1 MYLFLFLNKIMFS
14 NSILDGLFNIPQYE
28 SKRKPMFNDLDSIFK
43 KEENTRPSIY
53 KKDEIKGS
61 AKKDIK
67 QELPKKNMFEPK
79 CGNSLTVLR
88 DEFNKY
94 NDFIYKNEVLIEQL
108 KEENESAKK
117 IQEQLS
123 KKIKELEQDV
133 TAIIKDFADCYVKKG
148 GLKIYADELLRLYD
162 VIKNTKDVHIDIV
175 RLEKGYDLIIE
186 LGKEIDT
193 TNIKLFKGI
202 FKFMNEFMM

>member
-1 MYLFLFLNKIMFS
+1 MFG

-43 KEENTRPSIY
+43 KEENTKPSY

-61 AKKDIK
+61 TKKDIK

-94 NDFIYKNEVLIEQL
+94 SEFIYKNEVLIEQL
-108 KEENESAKK
+108 KQENESAKK

-123 KKIKELEQDV
+123 KKIQKLEQDC
-133 TAIIKDFADCYVKKG
+133 AIIIKDFADCFVKKG

-162 VIKNTKDVHIDIV
+162 IIKNTKDVHIDIV

-202 FKFMNEFMM
+202 FKFMNEYMM

>member
-1 MYLFLFLNKIMFS
+1 MFS
-14 NSILDGLFNIPQYE
+14 KSLLDGLFNIQPYDL
-28 SKRKPMFNDLDSIFK
+28 KRKTNQSFNLMDHIS
-43 KEENTRPSIY
+43 
-53 KKDEIKGS
+53 
-61 AKKDIK
+61 KDISGKDLNKLFKSETQVK
-67 QELPKKNMFEPK
+67 QEAPMKNIFEPK
-79 CGNSLTVLR
+79 CDNSLTSLK
-88 DEFNKY
+88 DELNKY
-94 NDFIYKNEVLIEQL
+94 SDFIYKNEVLIEQL
-108 KEENESAKK
+108 KQENESAKK

-123 KKIKELEQDV
+123 KKIEELEQDCAV
-133 TAIIKDFADCYVKKG
+133 IIKDFADCFVKKG

-162 VIKNTKDVHIDIV
+162 IIKNTKDVHIDIV

>member
-1 MYLFLFLNKIMFS
+1 MFS
-14 NSILDGLFNIPQYE
+14 KSLLDGLFNIQPYDLKRKTNQSFNLMDHISKDISGKDLNKLFKSETQVKQEAPIKNIFE
-28 SKRKPMFNDLDSIFK
+28 SKCD
-43 KEENTRPSIY
+43 
-53 KKDEIKGS
+53 
-61 AKKDIK
+61 
-67 QELPKKNMFEPK
+67 
-79 CGNSLTVLR
+79 NSLTALK
-88 DEFNKY
+88 DELNKY
-94 NDFIYKNEVLIEQL
+94 IDFIYKNEVLIEQL
-108 KEENESAKK
+108 KQENESAKK

-123 KKIKELEQDV
+123 KKIQELEQDS
-133 TAIIKDFADCYVKKG
+133 TAIIKDFADCFVKKG

-162 VIKNTKDVHIDIV
+162 IIKNTKDVHIDIV

>member
-1 MYLFLFLNKIMFS
+1 MFN
-14 NSILDGLFNIPQYE
+14 NSILYKLFNITQKE
-28 SKRKPMFNDLDSIFK
+28 TKRKPMFNDLDSIFK
-43 KEENTRPSIY
+43 KEEN
-53 KKDEIKGS
+53 
-61 AKKDIK
+61 
-67 QELPKKNMFEPK
+67 
-79 CGNSLTVLR
+79 
-88 DEFNKY
+88 
-94 NDFIYKNEVLIEQL
+94 
-108 KEENESAKK
+108 ESAKK
-117 IQEQLS
+117 IQDQLS

>member
-14 NSILDGLFNIPQYE
+14 KSLLDGLFNIQPYDL
-28 SKRKPMFNDLDSIFK
+28 KRKTNQSFNLMDHIS
-43 KEENTRPSIY
+43 
-53 KKDEIKGS
+53 
-61 AKKDIK
+61 KDISGKDLNKLFKSETQVK
-67 QELPKKNMFEPK
+67 QEAPMKNMFESK
-79 CGNSLTVLR
+79 CDNSLTALK
-88 DEFNKY
+88 DELNKY
-94 NDFIYKNEVLIEQL
+94 SDFIYKNEVLIEQL
-108 KEENESAKK
+108 KQENESAKK

-123 KKIKELEQDV
+123 KKIQELEQDGIV
-133 TAIIKDFADCYVKKG
+133 IIKDFADCFVKKG

-162 VIKNTKDVHIDIV
+162 IIKNTKDVHIDIV

-202 FKFMNEFMM
+202 FKFMNEYMM

>member
-14 NSILDGLFNIPQYE
+14 KSLLDGLFNIQPYDL
-28 SKRKPMFNDLDSIFK
+28 KRKTNQSFNLMDHIS
-43 KEENTRPSIY
+43 
-53 KKDEIKGS
+53 
-61 AKKDIK
+61 KDISGKDLNKLFKSETQVK
-67 QELPKKNMFEPK
+67 QEAPMKNMFESK
-79 CGNSLTVLR
+79 CDNSLTALK
-88 DEFNKY
+88 DELNKY
-94 NDFIYKNEVLIEQL
+94 SDFIYKNEVLIEQL
-108 KEENESAKK
+108 KQENESAKK

-123 KKIKELEQDV
+123 KKIEELEQDGTV
-133 TAIIKDFADCYVKKG
+133 IIKDFADCFVKKG

>member
-14 NSILDGLFNIPQYE
+14 KSLLDGLFNIQPYDL
-28 SKRKPMFNDLDSIFK
+28 KRKTNQSFNLMDHIS
-43 KEENTRPSIY
+43 
-53 KKDEIKGS
+53 
-61 AKKDIK
+61 KDISGK
-67 QELPKKNMFEPK
+67 DLNKLFKSETQVKSEIPVKDMFKPKDD
-79 CGNSLTVLR
+79 NSLTALK
-88 DEFNKY
+88 DELNKY

-108 KEENESAKK
+108 KQENESAKK

-123 KKIKELEQDV
+123 KKIQELEQDGTV
-133 TAIIKDFADCYVKKG
+133 IIKNFADCFVKKG

-162 VIKNTKDVHIDIV
+162 IIKNTKDVHIDIV

-202 FKFMNEFMM
+202 FKFMNKFMM

>member
-1 MYLFLFLNKIMFS
+1 MYLFLFLNKIMFG

-43 KEENTRPSIY
+43 KEENTRPSY
-53 KKDEIKGS
+53 KKDEFKGS
-61 AKKDIK
+61 TKKDVK

-79 CGNSLTVLR
+79 CGNSLSVLK
-88 DEFNKY
+88 DEFNKW
-94 NDFIYKNEVLIEQL
+94 NDFIYKNEILIEQL

-123 KKIKELEQDV
+123 KKIQELEQDS
-133 TAIIKDFADCYVKKG
+133 TAIIKDFADCFVKKG

-162 VIKNTKDVHIDIV
+162 IIKNTKDVHIDIV

>member
-1 MYLFLFLNKIMFS
+1 MFG

-43 KEENTRPSIY
+43 KEEN
-53 KKDEIKGS
+53 
-61 AKKDIK
+61 
-67 QELPKKNMFEPK
+67 
-79 CGNSLTVLR
+79 
-88 DEFNKY
+88 
-94 NDFIYKNEVLIEQL
+94 
-108 KEENESAKK
+108 ESAKK

-133 TAIIKDFADCYVKKG
+133 TSILKDFADCYVKKG

>member
-1 MYLFLFLNKIMFS
+1 MYLFLFLNKTMFS
-14 NSILDGLFNIPQYE
+14 KSLLDGLFNIQPYDI
-28 SKRKPMFNDLDSIFK
+28 KRKTNQSFNLMDHIS
-43 KEENTRPSIY
+43 
-53 KKDEIKGS
+53 
-61 AKKDIK
+61 KDISGKDLNKLFK
-67 QELPKKNMFEPK
+67 QEAQVKQEAPMKNMFESK
-79 CGNSLTVLR
+79 CDNSLTALK
-88 DEFNKY
+88 DELNKY
-94 NDFIYKNEVLIEQL
+94 SDFIYKNEVLIEQL
-108 KEENESAKK
+108 KQENESAKK

-123 KKIKELEQDV
+123 KKIQELEQDS
-133 TAIIKDFADCYVKKG
+133 TAIIKDFADCFVKKG

-162 VIKNTKDVHIDIV
+162 TIKNTKDVHIDIV

>member
-1 MYLFLFLNKIMFS
+1 MFS
-14 NSILDGLFNIPQYE
+14 KSLLDGLFNIPPYE
-28 SKRKPMFNDLDSIFK
+28 SKRKSMFDDLDSIFK
-43 KEENTRPSIY
+43 KEENTKTSIY

-61 AKKDIK
+61 DKKDIK
-67 QELPKKNMFEPK
+67 QELPKKKMFEPK
-79 CGNSLTVLR
+79 CGNSLTTLR

-94 NDFIYKNEVLIEQL
+94 NEFIYKNEVLIEQL
-108 KEENESAKK
+108 KQENESAKK
-117 IQEQLS
+117 IQDQLS

-133 TAIIKDFADCYVKKG
+133 TTIIKDFADCFVKKG

-162 VIKNTKDVHIDIV
+162 IIKNTKDVHIDIV

>member
-14 NSILDGLFNIPQYE
+14 KSLLDGLFNIQPYDL
-28 SKRKPMFNDLDSIFK
+28 KRKTNQSFNLMDHISKDISGKDLNKLFKSEAQVKSEIPVKDMFKPKDDSELSIL
-43 KEENTRPSIY
+43 KEE
-53 KKDEIKGS
+53 
-61 AKKDIK
+61 
-67 QELPKKNMFEPK
+67 L
-79 CGNSLTVLR
+79 
-88 DEFNKY
+88 NKY
-94 NDFIYKNEVLIEQL
+94 SDFIYKNEVLIEQL
-108 KEENESAKK
+108 KEEIKSAKEYRDK
-117 IQEQLS
+117 LE
-123 KKIKELEQDV
+123 KKIKELEQDINV
-133 TAIIKDFADCYVKKG
+133 IIKDFADCFVKKG

-162 VIKNTKDVHIDIV
+162 IIKNTKDVHIDIV

>member
-14 NSILDGLFNIPQYE
+14 KSLLDGLFNIQPYDL
-28 SKRKPMFNDLDSIFK
+28 KRKTNQSFNLMDHISKDISGKDLNKLFKSETQVKSEIPVKDMFKPKDNSELSIL
-43 KEENTRPSIY
+43 KEE
-53 KKDEIKGS
+53 
-61 AKKDIK
+61 
-67 QELPKKNMFEPK
+67 L
-79 CGNSLTVLR
+79 
-88 DEFNKY
+88 NKY
-94 NDFIYKNEVLIEQL
+94 SDFIYKNEVLIEQL
-108 KEENESAKK
+108 KEEIKSAKEYRDK
-117 IQEQLS
+117 LE
-123 KKIKELEQDV
+123 KKIKELEQDGA
-133 TAIIKDFADCYVKKG
+133 AIIKDFADCFVKKG

-162 VIKNTKDVHIDIV
+162 IIKNTKDVYIDIV

>member
-14 NSILDGLFNIPQYE
+14 KSLLDGLFNIQPYDL
-28 SKRKPMFNDLDSIFK
+28 KRKTNQSFNFMDHIS
-43 KEENTRPSIY
+43 
-53 KKDEIKGS
+53 
-61 AKKDIK
+61 KDISGKELNKLFKSKTQVK
-67 QELPKKNMFEPK
+67 QEAPMKNMFESK
-79 CGNSLTVLR
+79 CDNSLTALK
-88 DEFNKY
+88 DELNKY
-94 NDFIYKNEVLIEQL
+94 SDFIYKNEVLIEQL
-108 KEENESAKK
+108 KQENESAKK

-123 KKIKELEQDV
+123 KKIQELEQDCAV
-133 TAIIKDFADCYVKKG
+133 IIKDFTDCFVKKG

-162 VIKNTKDVHIDIV
+162 IIKNTNDVHIDIV